1 MVSLPF
7 LTDVPTLD
15 RVILSIIIPILFWVW
30 KKPNPPEGWVAAAT
44 MEADVAA
51 VAVVAVEEKAAEGT
65 SPTHA

>member
-30 KKPNPPEGWVAAAT
+30 KKPNPPEGWVAAVAV
-44 MEADVAA
+44 EAD
-51 VAVVAVEEKAAEGT
+51 VVAVEEKAAEGT